1 MKTRFVNKLAAF
13 TVLVSVCNKSKS
25 VWTSFKAFKN
35 LFQKFSARV
44 DTLSQLKL
52 KQETDTTGLAE
63 QKQHC
68 REEACAA
75 AAVVAGAVGAWAEDE
90 GNLEVAAKVN
100 YSYSDLLDGRDT
112 ASKDKCQTVHDVAE
126 EVVDELEDEGVDEAV
141 LEDLQSKIDNYKD
154 CITKPRE
161 AIGKGKT
168 VTEQINSEFRA
179 ADRLLKKGLD
189 GLSLKFKKSA
199 PVFYQDYWNA
209 RRIVDIAATRD
220 TSENTD
226 APQKKA
232 A

>member
-13 TVLVSVCNKSKS
+13 TVLVSVCNKSQS

-100 YSYSDLLDGRDT
+100 YSYSDLLEGRDT
-112 ASKDKCQTVHDVAE
+112 ATKDKCQTVHDVAE
-126 EVVDELEDEGVDEAV
+126 QIVDELEDEGVNESV
-141 LEDLQSKIDNYKD
+141 LADLQAKIDNFFD

-161 AIGKGKT
+161 AIATGKT
-168 VTEQINSEFRA
+168 VTKQIDSEFLA
-179 ADRLLKKGLD
+179 ADRLLSKGLD

-199 PVFYQDYWNA
+199 PALYQDYWNA
-209 RRIVDIAATRD
+209 RRIVDIAATHD
-220 TSENTD
+220 TAEEASD
-226 APQKKA
+226 APKKA

>member
-13 TVLVSVCNKSKS
+13 TVLVSVCNKSQS
-25 VWTSFKAFKN
+25 VWTSFKAFKT

-75 AAVVAGAVGAWAEDE
+75 AAVVAGAVGAWAEDA

-100 YSYSDLLDGRDT
+100 YSYSDLLEGRDT
-112 ASKDKCQTVHDVAE
+112 ATKDKCQTVHDVAE
-126 EVVDELEDEGVDEAV
+126 QIVDELEDEGVDETV
-141 LEDLQSKIDNYKD
+141 LEDLQAKIDDYAG

-161 AIGKGKT
+161 AIGNGKS
-168 VTEQINSEFRA
+168 VTKQINSEFRA
-179 ADRLLKKGLD
+179 ADRLLSKGLD

-199 PVFYQDYWNA
+199 PAFYQDYWNA

-220 TSENTD
+220 TAEEASD
-226 APQKKA
+226 ATKKA